1 MKKFLENLIA
11 RKKQEL
17 ADTEA
22 RMKKSE
28 DLAEV
33 RSLGDMLLK
42 LRDEITDA
50 EKQLDALAAEDDEEK
65 NVIDDQQ
72 TVIDDQNG
80 EEGRSANPKG
90 GLNPLK
96 SYGLNANGK
105 QGEGRSE
112 NEDPRS
118 TMEYRKAFMDYV
130 QTGTRSDIL
139 QFEKRGDAANESTDL
154 GVLLP
159 QTVI

>member
-50 EKQLDALAAEDDEEK
+50 ENQLRDLEDEDDKKK
-65 NVIDDQQ
+65 NVIDGQQ
-72 TVIDDQNG
+72 KVIDDQNG
-80 EEGRSANPKG
+80 EEGRSGSIAELRTEWK
-90 GLNPLK
+90 
-96 SYGLNANGK
+96 
-105 QGEGRSE
+105 
-112 NEDPRS
+112 
-118 TMEYRKAFMDYV
+118 T
-130 QTGTRSDIL
+130 
-139 QFEKRGDAANESTDL
+139 
-154 GVLLP
+154 
-159 QTVI
+159 